1 MIFVLVVGTAMA
13 ALTWLV
19 GWWGVLLAASI
30 VGYVFFREGG
40 GGWRVALAAAA
51 AWGALLIVDA
61 AAGPF
66 GTVAR
71 TVGGVL
77 RVPGPALVLLTLA
90 FPALLAWS
98 AATFVAGARQLV
110 GARRASVRRR

>member
-1 MIFVLVVGTAMA
+1 MIFVLVVGVAMT
-13 ALTWLV
+13 ALTWVL
-19 GWWGVLLAASI
+19 GWWGVLLAAAI
-30 VGYVFFREGG
+30 VGHVFFREGG

-51 AWGALLIVDA
+51 SWGVLLAVDA
-61 AAGPF
+61 VAGPF

-71 TVGGVL
+71 TLGGVM

-98 AATFVAGARQLV
+98 AATLVAGARQLV
-110 GARRASVRRR
+110 AARRR